1 MAYWQGV
8 EEFVAVVESQ
18 SFTGAAKKLN
28 TSVVHVSRKIA
39 KLEQHLAIK
48 LLNRTTRKIS
58 VTEAGSLYYEKCRHL
73 VEGLDIAEQA
83 VTNMQTTLTGQLK
96 LTAPFTYG
104 EKFIAPLVNEF
115 IEQNP
120 QINVELVLTNQQ
132 LDLVDNN
139 IDVAIRLG
147 VLKDSTL
154 IAKKLGTRQLH
165 VCASPQYLDEF
176 GIPASID
183 ELSGHQCL
191 IGSIGFWKFQQLGVE
206 KNYKVAGRLACNSG
220 PSLLDAAKRGLGLV
234 QLPDYYVREPLK
246 RQQLKEVLTDFSSEP
261 EGIWAVF
268 SQNKYL
274 STKTRLFIDFLAQR
288 LPEIT

>member
-8 EEFVAVVESQ
+8 EEFVAVVETQ

-58 VTEAGSLYYEKCRHL
+58 VTEAGNLYYEKCRHL
-73 VEGLDIAEQA
+73 VEGLESAEQA

-96 LTAPFTYG
+96 LTAPLTYG

-147 VLKDSTL
+147 SLKDSTL
-154 IAKKLGTRQLH
+154 VAKKLASRQLH
-165 VCASPQYLDEF
+165 VCASPQYLERF
-176 GIPASID
+176 GRPATID
-183 ELSGHQCL
+183 DLSHYQCL
-191 IGSIGFWKFQQLGVE
+191 IGSIGFWKFQQAGIE
-206 KNYKVAGRLACNSG
+206 KSYKVAGRLTCNSG
-220 PSLLDAAKRGLGLV
+220 PSLLDAALRGLGLV
-234 QLPDYYVREPLK
+234 QLPDYYVREALE
-246 RQQLKEVLTDFSSEP
+246 QHQLEEILTNFRSEP

-274 STKTRLFIDFLAQR
+274 SIKTRLFIDFLAQR
-288 LPEIT
+288 LLTC

>member
-18 SFTGAAKKLN
+18 SFTSAAKKLN

-96 LTAPFTYG
+96 LTAPLTYG

-115 IEQNP
+115 IEPKSAN
-120 QINVELVLTNQQ
+120 
-132 LDLVDNN
+132 
-139 IDVAIRLG
+139 
-147 VLKDSTL
+147 
-154 IAKKLGTRQLH
+154 
-165 VCASPQYLDEF
+165 
-176 GIPASID
+176 
-183 ELSGHQCL
+183 
-191 IGSIGFWKFQQLGVE
+191 
-206 KNYKVAGRLACNSG
+206 
-220 PSLLDAAKRGLGLV
+220 
-234 QLPDYYVREPLK
+234 
-246 RQQLKEVLTDFSSEP
+246 
-261 EGIWAVF
+261 
-268 SQNKYL
+268 
-274 STKTRLFIDFLAQR
+274 
-288 LPEIT
+288 